1 MPESPVPFFDPRA
14 PVGLLVP
21 AAGEP
26 LYPDPCPA
34 GAVKLELLD
43 AELQSSG
50 RIVLQLDGDGGPRQ
64 TGMLD
69 VREGADGCLAL
80 VLESGDW
87 LLFSPDQRARA
98 SAVVLKLTTG
108 YF

>member
-1 MPESPVPFFDPRA
+1 MSDSPIQFFDPRA

-21 AAGEP
+21 AVGEP
-26 LYPDPCPA
+26 RYPDPCPA
-34 GAVKLELLD
+34 GTVELELLD
-43 AELQSSG
+43 AELLSSG
-50 RIVLQLDGDGGPRQ
+50 RIMLQLGGDEGLRQ
-64 TGMLD
+64 TGLRD

-87 LLFSPDQRARA
+87 LLFPPQQRARA